1 MEDFNMTNMNKNMFT
16 DDELFENPAKRVP
29 VSLCLDTSYSML
41 SPESDPA
48 SSEKTTRI
56 ALLNKGVRMFAD
68 EVRGDE
74 IARYAADISV
84 VTFNSEVRKDLEFGD
99 VEKLSRI
106 REFSADGN
114 THLGEGV
121 NQALDLLEAR
131 KKQYQMAG
139 VEYYQPWLVLMTDG
153 LPNGDPKELRRA
165 ADRISTM
172 TANQK
177 LTVFPIAIG
186 KDADL
191 EVLRKFAPGMEQLR
205 LEGMHF
211 GRFFTW
217 LSQSV
222 AAVANDSLDVLSPE
236 NLRALCA

>member
-1 MEDFNMTNMNKNMFT
+1 M
-16 DDELFENPAKRVP
+16 
-29 VSLCLDTSYSML
+29 
-41 SPESDPA
+41 
-48 SSEKTTRI
+48 
-56 ALLNKGVRMFAD
+56 
-68 EVRGDE
+68 
-74 IARYAADISV
+74 
-84 VTFNSEVRKDLEFGD
+84 
-99 VEKLSRI
+99 
-106 REFSADGN
+106 
-114 THLGEGV
+114 

-191 EVLRKFAPGMEQLR
+191 EVLRKFAPGMEPLR

>member
-1 MEDFNMTNMNKNMFT
+1 MTNMNTEMFN

-29 VSLCLDTSYSML
+29 VSLCLDTSGSMQ
-41 SPESDPA
+41 SAEANP
-48 SSEKTTRI
+48 SSAERTTRI
-56 ALLNKGVRMFAD
+56 ALLNQGVRMFAD

-74 IARYAADISV
+74 IARYSADISV
-84 VTFNSEVRKDLEFGD
+84 VTFDSEVRKNLEFGD
-99 VEKLSRI
+99 VDKLGAMK
-106 REFSADGN
+106 ELTAHGM

-165 ADRISTM
+165 ADRICAMVGSR
-172 TANQK
+172 K
-177 LTVFPIAIG
+177 LTVIPIAIG
-186 KDADL
+186 KEADL
-191 EVLRKFAPGMEQLR
+191 NVLSKFAPGMEPLR

-222 AAVANDSLDVLSPE
+222 AAVANDNLDILSPE
-236 NLRALCA
+236 SLRALCA

>member
-1 MEDFNMTNMNKNMFT
+1 MTNMNTEMFN

-29 VSLCLDTSYSML
+29 VSLCLDTSGSMQ
-41 SPESDPA
+41 SAEVNP
-48 SSEKTTRI
+48 SSTERTTRI
-56 ALLNKGVRMFAD
+56 ALLNQGVRMFAD

-74 IARYAADISV
+74 IARYSADISV
-84 VTFNSEVRKDLEFGD
+84 VTFDSEVRKNLEFGD
-99 VEKLSRI
+99 VDKLSAMK
-106 REFSADGN
+106 ELTAHGM

-165 ADRISTM
+165 ADRISAMVT
-172 TANQK
+172 NRK
-177 LTVFPIAIG
+177 LTVIPIAIG
-186 KDADL
+186 KEADL
-191 EVLRKFAPGMEQLR
+191 NVLGRFAPGMEPLR

-222 AAVANDSLDVLSPE
+222 AAVANDNLDVLSPE
-236 NLRALCA
+236 SLRALCA